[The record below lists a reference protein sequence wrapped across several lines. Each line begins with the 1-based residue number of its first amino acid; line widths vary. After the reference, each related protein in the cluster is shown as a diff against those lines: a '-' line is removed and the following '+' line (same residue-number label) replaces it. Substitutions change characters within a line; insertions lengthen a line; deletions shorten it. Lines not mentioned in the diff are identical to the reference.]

1 MTDQEAHELRDKI
14 ARAIH
19 DTQCEGCVG
28 WAPHG
33 NPVKDKYRLLADA
46 VMPIVEAETEALRNA
61 LTWYRTCFNIAN
73 AQSDTETQP

>member
-14 ARAIH
+14 AQAIH
-19 DTQCEGCVG
+19 RQRCCDSENDG
-28 WAPHG
+28 W
-33 NPVKDKYRLLADA
+33 KFYRDHADA